1 MNITLRIILLFIILT
16 TFSKNLYSYTLY
28 YVGEVESRVYN
39 DAWSQFFDKKI
50 KVYAGASKEDATIGL
65 SFDMSLTEFTVA
77 YRFDYVNDKDLAK
90 NNFFN
95 DLIYSLNKG
104 IEWSQIAKDNSA
116 ETQKKIKVDLC
127 NMTLE
132 WEGVYCEATFFSANQ
147 GNQTDFILLVKEDG
161 EYSFNEDKF
170 YIDFNNQK
178 KLQDI
183 LLNQVKDKLLYS
195 LEQQEKSADL
205 FN

>member
-1 MNITLRIILLFIILT
+1 
-16 TFSKNLYSYTLY
+16 
-28 YVGEVESRVYN
+28 
-39 DAWSQFFDKKI
+39 
-50 KVYAGASKEDATIGL
+50 
-65 SFDMSLTEFTVA
+65 MSLTEFTVA

>member
-1 MNITLRIILLFIILT
+1 MTLRTLLQ
-16 TFSKNLYSYTLY
+16 SS
-28 YVGEVESRVYN
+28 
-39 DAWSQFFDKKI
+39 
-50 KVYAGASKEDATIGL
+50 
-65 SFDMSLTEFTVA
+65 
-77 YRFDYVNDKDLAK
+77 
-90 NNFFN
+90 
-95 DLIYSLNKG
+95 
-104 IEWSQIAKDNSA
+104 
-116 ETQKKIKVDLC
+116 
-127 NMTLE
+127 
-132 WEGVYCEATFFSANQ
+132 YCEATFFSANQ